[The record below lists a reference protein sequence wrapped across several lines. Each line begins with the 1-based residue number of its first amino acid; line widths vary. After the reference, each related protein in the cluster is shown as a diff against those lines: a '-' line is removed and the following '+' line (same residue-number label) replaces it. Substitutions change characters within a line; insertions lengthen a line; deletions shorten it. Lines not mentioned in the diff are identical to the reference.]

1 MENFQKTS
9 EDFWGTGVF
18 LFCLLVVFDQASK
31 KIISHQ
37 FLNRQFAFSLPLPV
51 WLMFLIYTLVILGMI
66 IYCVKNYRQFSF
78 GQSFAW
84 LLIFTGAVLNV
95 GERLVLGYVRDFI
108 YIHLFQL
115 VGVYNLADF
124 YILAGLVLSLILPML
139 TKHRNIPR

>member
-9 EDFWGTGVF
+9 RSFWGPGVF
-18 LFCLLVVFDQASK
+18 LFCLLAIFDQASK

-51 WLMFLIYTLVILGMI
+51 WLMFLIYAVVILGMV
-66 IYCVKNYRQFSF
+66 IYCVRNYWQFSS

-108 YIHLFQL
+108 YIHFFQL

-124 YILAGLVLSLILPML
+124 YILAGLVLLLILPML
-139 TKHRNIPR
+139 TKHRNTPL